1 MVRYHSD
8 AVDALKREAT
18 EAKAGEIEYKRIDS
32 DHQTALQALE
42 DQVKQPC
49 LWPKICLLQFN

>member
-49 LWPKICLLQFN
+49 L